1 MRNLRH
7 VALTTLALALLAPPV
22 LAQQPQPPMQDAW
35 YWGGQA
41 GVLVYQSIDPT
52 SGTVRASTATLTF
65 GGHWLITRRK
75 VGLYMAFDQVSFD
88 NGTTSAIFNPF
99 AATGVSQVTFTSMQR
114 IQASL
119 FALPMP
125 TAPIQP
131 YGGLGF
137 ALHNVTNAAAVL
149 GGTATQSEFNYANEN
164 LPELASKAFAV
175 MTAGLAIRTGRM
187 SWFGTYQYMP
197 AGDNFLLVNAQH
209 SFTGG
214 LRYAL
219 SASIEEIGT
228 QK

>member
-7 VALTTLALALLAPPV
+7 VTLITLAVALGAPAAH
-22 LAQQPQPPMQDAW
+22 AQQPEEPMQDAW

-41 GVLVYQSIDPT
+41 GVLLYQSIDPA
-52 SGTVRASTATLTF
+52 SGTVRGTTTSLTF

-88 NGTTSAIFNPF
+88 NGTTSGFINPF
-99 AATGVSQVTFTSMQR
+99 AATGFSQATFTSMQR

-119 FALPMP
+119 FALPM
-125 TAPIQP
+125 AQSPIQP
-131 YGGLGF
+131 YAGLGF
-137 ALHNVTNAAAVL
+137 ALHNVTDATPVL
-149 GGTATQSEFNYANEN
+149 GGTPTQSELNFANEN

-175 MTAGLAIRTGRM
+175 LTGGLEIRLGRL
-187 SWFGTYQYMP
+187 SAFGTYQYMP
-197 AGDNFLLVNAQH
+197 AGDRFLLVNAQH
-209 SFTGG
+209 AFTTG